1 MMFAAHD
8 PAAPPRMPSR
18 RPFVALLLVLLAF
31 GCEDGR
37 VPHAPAR
44 VSFATVAASPPV
56 TPSHRVYVSNERSGD
71 LGVIDGATHRWIG
84 SVRLGKRPR
93 GLHASRDGR
102 WLYVALSGSPISGP
116 PGSAAARDPGP
127 ADRSA
132 DGIGVVDLEQ
142 MKLVRTIQ
150 AGVDPEEFALSLDG
164 GRLFAANEDAGRV
177 SVVRIVDGAILRSV
191 AVGEEPEGV
200 ALTPDGRRVFVTC
213 EARGEVHVLDA
224 HTGTGITRFGLAGR
238 PRSVAFTRDGRRAFI
253 PSETSAEVF
262 VVSTMPPRNVRS
274 IPLGGNARP
283 MKVLLSPDDQTLYV
297 SNGRGGTVTEIDVA
311 TLQTRAAIEVGPRP
325 WGLGLS
331 PDGRFL
337 YAANGPSDDVAIV
350 DTQTRQVVARIQTG
364 GGPWGIEVV
373 PSR

>member
-1 MMFAAHD
+1 MMSDSRD

-31 GCEDGR
+31 GCVEGR
-37 VPHAPAR
+37 VPRSPSPAS
-44 VSFATVAASPPV
+44 VVTVAANPPV

-71 LGVIDGATHRWIG
+71 LGVIDGTTHRWIG

-142 MKLVRTIQ
+142 MKLVRTIS
-150 AGVDPEEFALSLDG
+150 AGIDPEEFALSADD

-177 SVVRIVDGAILRSV
+177 SVVRIVDGSMLRSV
-191 AVGEEPEGV
+191 TVGSQPEGV
-200 ALTPDGRRVFVTC
+200 AITPDGERVFVTC
-213 EARGEVHVLDA
+213 EAGGEIHVLDA
-224 HTGTGITRFGLAGR
+224 HTGDGITRFGLAGR
-238 PRSVAFTRDGRRAFI
+238 PRSVAITGDGKLAFI

-262 VVSTMPPRNVRS
+262 VVSTKPPRNVRR
-274 IPLGGNARP
+274 IALAQGARP
-283 MKVLLSPDDQTLYV
+283 MKVLLSPDEQTLYV
-297 SNGRGGTVTEIDVA
+297 SNGRGGTVSEIDVA
-311 TLQTRAAIEVGPRP
+311 TLMPRATIEVGPRP

-331 PDGRFL
+331 PDGRWL

-350 DTQTRQVVARIQTG
+350 DTQTRQVVSRIQTG

-373 PSR
+373 ASR